1 MPVWEKEQPELL
13 EDVGV
18 RHGKVWSESS
28 QVPVDLREEGAFTLA
43 VVFVSRRGEEE
54 EEGRVGR
61 ELGVT
66 FFSAYSVPP
75 DMAAFATESPICVV
89 GSVMNPLGPAPYP
102 VNAELGCRC
111 PPLPPLE

>member
-43 VVFVSRRGEEE
+43 VVFCLTQG
-54 EEGRVGR
+54 GG
-61 ELGVT
+61 G
-66 FFSAYSVPP
+66 
-75 DMAAFATESPICVV
+75 
-89 GSVMNPLGPAPYP
+89 GG
-102 VNAELGCRC
+102 
-111 PPLPPLE
+111 